1 MKQKSCRKECSQCH
15 FVKPAGIYICPK
27 CGFKPLAGEDVETDK
42 SRGLKKVSKAEVKY
56 TAEQK
61 QSRWSQILFTSAP
74 AQRRDARSV
83 MAGVRIPTNK
93 NSLYGHGGYIT
104 PRSKSHQK

>member
-1 MKQKSCRKECSQCH
+1 MEEAPQRAVKTDEAEKLPKECSQCH

-61 QSRWSQILFTSAP
+61 QSGGLRFFLP
-74 AQRRDARSV
+74 A
-83 MAGVRIPTNK
+83 
-93 NSLYGHGGYIT
+93 H
-104 PRSKSHQK
+104 PRSAGTPGQ

>member
-1 MKQKSCRKECSQCH
+1 KLGYPDDIEYDYLPSSSDGMEDAPQIAVKTDEAEKLPKECSQCH
-15 FVKPAGIYICPK
+15 YVKPVGIYICPK

-61 QSRWSQILFTSAP
+61 
-74 AQRRDARSV
+74 
-83 MAGVRIPTNK
+83 
-93 NSLYGHGGYIT
+93 
-104 PRSKSHQK
+104 

>member
-1 MKQKSCRKECSQCH
+1 MEEAPQRAVKTDEAEKLPKECSQCH

-61 QSRWSQILFTSAP
+61 QSWWSQILLP
-74 AQRRDARSV
+74 A
-83 MAGVRIPTNK
+83 
-93 NSLYGHGGYIT
+93 H
-104 PRSKSHQK
+104 PRSAGTPGQ